1 MMLNRFKILKFIKAI
16 IAIFVVFFVFVG
28 LYACKN
34 ENAAKIEESSIVYET
49 SEIVENNSYTTKD
62 EVALYIY
69 KFKKLPNNFVTK
81 KEAKNAGWNNK
92 AGNLWEVLPGK
103 SIGGDEYKNYE
114 KKLPQITGRKY
125 YECDIDYDGG
135 YRNEKRIIYADDFD
149 ENIGF
154 IYYTEDHYKTFEK
167 LH

>member
-1 MMLNRFKILKFIKAI
+1 MKNFIKVSVIIGAI
-16 IAIFVVFFVFVG
+16 
-28 LYACKN
+28 LYAFTSLYSCKSIQSAPVEKVESVN
-34 ENAAKIEESSIVYET
+34 ESEVITENA
-49 SEIVENNSYTTKD
+49 SYTTKE

-69 KFKKLPNNFVTK
+69 TFKKLPNNFVTK
-81 KEAKNAGWNNK
+81 KVARNAGWNNK
-92 AGNLWEVLPGK
+92 KGNLWEVLPGK

-125 YECDIDYDGG
+125 YECDIDYNGG

-149 ENIGF
+149 ESIGF

>member
-1 MMLNRFKILKFIKAI
+1 MKRYTLKNFIKAAVVI
-16 IAIFVVFFVFVG
+16 GAI
-28 LYACKN
+28 LYAFTNLYSCKSIKSAPIERVEN
-34 ENAAKIEESSIVYET
+34 VNESEVITENA
-49 SEIVENNSYTTKD
+49 SYTTKE

-69 KFKKLPNNFVTK
+69 TFKKLPNNFVTK

-149 ENIGF
+149 ESIGF